1 MASIRRHRI
10 DHQVGYLYSSIN
22 SLIRANLLNT
32 LGRPCCD
39 YFVGFID
46 IGIMSIDSP
55 SSFTWVI
62 KVFIAA
68 ILCIGMSWSHIR
80 RRMSGQADVNDI

>member
-1 MASIRRHRI
+1 LIIKWVIYIRASIR
-10 DHQVGYLYSSIN
+10 
-22 SLIRANLLNT
+22 SLGPIGLILSAALVVIILW
-32 LGRPCCD
+32 
-39 YFVGFID
+39 VFID